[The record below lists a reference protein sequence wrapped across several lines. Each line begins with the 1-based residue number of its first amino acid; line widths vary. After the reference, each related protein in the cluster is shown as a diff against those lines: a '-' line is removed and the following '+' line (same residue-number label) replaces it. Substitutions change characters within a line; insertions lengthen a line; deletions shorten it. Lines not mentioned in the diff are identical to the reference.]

1 MQPFESTPHLKVKQT
16 KKLTMKTKLIF
27 TAALVMLLF
36 NLSSCKGKS
45 DISYNEQ
52 VGKEIIESIQEAL
65 AEINDSTFN
74 DINIVADEDGDGVV
88 VVNRSGLN
96 ADENGNINMKID
108 VNVEDD
114 TSSPFTDA
122 FVAIFLIILFSF
134 FSPVTI
140 VFIVFYFLYRNKR
153 DRNRVIETSLTTGH
167 ELPKEFYAP
176 FNPHRRLQSGV
187 AYMAWGI
194 GLFIFFMCIDSDIA
208 WLCIIPCI
216 IGIGK
221 LIAYFLYE
229 HKGQKAKCNEL
240 SNVE

>member
-1 MQPFESTPHLKVKQT
+1 M
-16 KKLTMKTKLIF
+16 
-27 TAALVMLLF
+27 
-36 NLSSCKGKS
+36 
-45 DISYNEQ
+45 
-52 VGKEIIESIQEAL
+52 
-65 AEINDSTFN
+65 
-74 DINIVADEDGDGVV
+74 
-88 VVNRSGLN
+88 
-96 ADENGNINMKID
+96 
-108 VNVEDD
+108 
-114 TSSPFTDA
+114 
-122 FVAIFLIILFSF
+122 
-134 FSPVTI
+134 TI

>member
-1 MQPFESTPHLKVKQT
+1 
-16 KKLTMKTKLIF
+16 MKTKLIF

-65 AEINDSTFN
+65 TEINDSTFN

-88 VVNRSGLN
+88 VVKRSGLN

-122 FVAIFLIILFSF
+122 FAAIFLIS
-134 FSPVTI
+134 
-140 VFIVFYFLYRNKR
+140 Y
-153 DRNRVIETSLTTGH
+153 SLSS
-167 ELPKEFYAP
+167 A
-176 FNPHRRLQSGV
+176 R
-187 AYMAWGI
+187 
-194 GLFIFFMCIDSDIA
+194 
-208 WLCIIPCI
+208 
-216 IGIGK
+216 
-221 LIAYFLYE
+221 
-229 HKGQKAKCNEL
+229 
-240 SNVE
+240 